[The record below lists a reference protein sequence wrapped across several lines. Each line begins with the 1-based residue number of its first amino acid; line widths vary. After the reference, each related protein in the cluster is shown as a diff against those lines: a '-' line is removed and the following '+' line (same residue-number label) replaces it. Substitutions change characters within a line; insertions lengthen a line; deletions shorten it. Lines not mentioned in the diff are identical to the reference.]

1 MGCLSFLPC
10 KRALQNNITFPSPND
25 YQQPAL
31 RLCFKPLQDRQT
43 FRSEIFSL
51 TLQLCGGSAVKIYM
65 YVQTKMQNELTKML
79 YPFNNNT
86 LSTLLKI
93 KVPKEGFCSD
103 AVKNLTNFLA

>member
-1 MGCLSFLPC
+1 
-10 KRALQNNITFPSPND
+10 
-25 YQQPAL
+25 
-31 RLCFKPLQDRQT
+31 
-43 FRSEIFSL
+43 
-51 TLQLCGGSAVKIYM
+51 M

-79 YPFNNNT
+79 YLFNNNT

>member
-1 MGCLSFLPC
+1 
-10 KRALQNNITFPSPND
+10 
-25 YQQPAL
+25 
-31 RLCFKPLQDRQT
+31 
-43 FRSEIFSL
+43 
-51 TLQLCGGSAVKIYM
+51 M

-103 AVKNLTNFLA
+103 AVKYLTNFLA